1 MFHFLRELLCLSE
14 GARELAAERRELET
28 REEAIRDTGREV
40 GLSLDQGRT
49 VLGRERD
56 KLRDE
61 AEQLGKVRGAIHCK
75 AVFIL
80 LLVFCFVS
88 AV

>member
-1 MFHFLRELLCLSE
+1 M
-14 GARELAAERRELET
+14 
-28 REEAIRDTGREV
+28 RDTGREV

-61 AEQLGKVRGAIHCK
+61 AGNLDRVRFRVRCW
-75 AVFIL
+75 L
-80 LLVFCFVS
+80 
-88 AV
+88 

>member
-1 MFHFLRELLCLSE
+1 M
-14 GARELAAERRELET
+14 ELAAKQRELET
-28 REEAIRDTGREV
+28 REKAVLDTGREV

-61 AEQLGKVRGAIHCK
+61 AELLGRVRFSLFA
-75 AVFIL
+75 F
-80 LLVFCFVS
+80 
-88 AV
+88 